1 MALVDPEQ
9 DPGVEGGRQLLEFA
23 DALLG
28 TDRAALDRAR
38 ESLAN
43 IMGREAIA
51 GVAAVAATFSMND
64 RIANACGIPI
74 EPSVLKATK
83 KLRQALGLNNY
94 QSAAYT
100 FKHFRDV

>member
-9 DPGVEGGRQLLEFA
+9 DPGVVGGRQLLDFA

-28 TDRAALDRAR
+28 RDATALDHAR
-38 ESLAN
+38 DALAQ
-43 IMGREAIA
+43 IMGREAIG

-74 EPSVLKATK
+74 EPMVLKTTK
-83 KLRQALGLNNY
+83 DLRQAMGLNQY
-94 QSAAYT
+94 RSAAYT
-100 FKHFRDV
+100 FKHFEDD